1 MVVYIRE
8 AHPDDEWQTKANKRD
23 KVVFVQPTKLA
34 ERNKVATVCSANL
47 NLSIPFV
54 VDKMDNKVNES
65 YAGWPDRIYIVDKDG
80 KIAYKGAPGPRGFKV
95 QEMADKLTKL
105 VGEKGDGG
113 AKK

>member
-8 AHPDDEWQTKANKRD
+8 AHPDDGWQTKANKRD
-23 KVVFVQPTKLA
+23 KVIFIQPTKLA

-65 YAGWPDRIYIVDKDG
+65 YAGWPDRLYIVGKDG

-95 QEMADKLTKL
+95 REMADKLASI
-105 VGEKGDGG
+105 VGKKEGG
-113 AKK
+113 GGKK